1 MKRIWVRVE
10 PWDKELAI
18 AALESGADAVVMAEG
33 DTPRVKELG
42 ALPTVAADGDIKP
55 GRDVIFMEIRSKA
68 DEEAVAT
75 TYLDKTV
82 VLRTSDATLRSSDA
96 PSLRS
101 TSWTIIPLE
110 NLIARRANL
119 MVEVGD
125 IEQARLMISVMEKGV
140 DGVVLDTRDPQEVRK
155 TVELVHAVLPKI
167 ALVSATVT
175 AVRPLGM
182 GDRVC
187 IDTVTN
193 MEPGEGMLVGNS
205 GSAFLLVHSET
216 VENPYVAT
224 RPFRVNAGAV
234 HAYVYLPDDET
245 KYLSEL
251 KAGDEVLIVRH
262 DGRTQVSYVG
272 RSKIERRPML
282 LVDAESE
289 GQSVSLVLQN
299 AETIRLTAPDSQP
312 ISVASLKPGDKVLA
326 YLLSGGRHFGMAIDE
341 TITER

>member
-1 MKRIWVRVE
+1 MKRVWVRVE
-10 PWDKELAI
+10 PWDKQLAI
-18 AALESGADAVVMAEG
+18 AALESGADAVVVAEG

-42 ALPTVAADGDIKP
+42 ALPTVASDGDIVR
-55 GRDVIFMEIRSKA
+55 GRDVFWLDIKSKA
-68 DEEAVAT
+68 DEDAAAT
-75 TYLDKTV
+75 THLDKTV
-82 VLRTSDATLRSSDA
+82 VLRTADATLSASGG
-96 PSLRS
+96 LRS

-110 NLIARRANL
+110 NLIARRSNI
-119 MVEVGD
+119 MVEVAD
-125 IEQARLMISVMEKGV
+125 SEQARLMISVMEKGV
-140 DGVVLDTRDPQEVRK
+140 DGVVLNTHDPQEVRR
-155 TVELVHAVLPKI
+155 TVELVHSVLPKLG
-167 ALVSATVT
+167 LVPATIT
-175 AVRPLGM
+175 RVRPLGM

-193 MEPGEGMLVGNS
+193 MEPGEGILVGNS

-234 HAYVYLPDDET
+234 HAYVLLPDDKT

-272 RSKIERRPML
+272 RNKIERRPML
-282 LVDAESE
+282 LVEAEVD

-299 AETIRLTAPDSQP
+299 AETIRLTAPGGDAL
-312 ISVASLKPGDKVLA
+312 SVAALKPGDQVLA
-326 YLLSGGRHFGMAIDE
+326 YLQAGGRHFGTAVEE
-341 TITER
+341 TISER